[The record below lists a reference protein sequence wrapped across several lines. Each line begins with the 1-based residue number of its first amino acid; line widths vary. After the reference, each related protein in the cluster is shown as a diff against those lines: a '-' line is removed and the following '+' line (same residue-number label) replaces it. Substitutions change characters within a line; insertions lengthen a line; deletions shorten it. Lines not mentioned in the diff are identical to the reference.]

1 MSFDVEPSADE
12 FPARKPLVSVSVIP
26 TTEAGLSQAQ
36 RARRLT
42 VLTWMHVVLS
52 VVYFTQGALAIYYG
66 NEDQAFENVY
76 FMPAEAIVLRSL
88 AFGPIE
94 FTDPSHELGFRVTS
108 FASRCI
114 GYPIAVT
121 VWEELKMW
129 VMPVSQTAS
138 VPLLFAGVF
147 HGAQFWT
154 LIIKNETYQA
164 WLKSGNNPMRWIFS
178 AVIMSWL
185 VIDLQLLSQV
195 ANVLTHVSNVML
207 IGISMFL
214 NLLFELY
221 NPWKADLPPSS
232 VDWRCYLLSWLALLP
247 PFVYMWSY
255 VISLGSMVQWF
266 VWPSLASLTVFT
278 IIQQMI
284 PIVVTKRTC
293 CFRSFYTA
301 EVVYA
306 LLSLTLTTSV
316 VWFIVAGGPGRN
328 GISIV

>member
-12 FPARKPLVSVSVIP
+12 LPRKPLVSVSVIP
-26 TTEAGLSQAQ
+26 TTAAGLTQAQ

-42 VLTWMHVVLS
+42 MLTWMHIVLCI
-52 VVYFTQGALAIYYG
+52 VYFTQGALAIYYG
-66 NEDQAFENVY
+66 NVAQAFENVY
-76 FMPAEAIVLRSL
+76 FMPAESTVLRSL
-88 AFGPIE
+88 AYGPTQIN
-94 FTDPSHELGFRVTS
+94 DPTNKSGS
-108 FASRCI
+108 FVSRCI
-114 GYPIAVT
+114 GYPAAVT
-121 VWEELKMW
+121 VWELMKIW

-232 VDWRCYLLSWLALLP
+232 VDWRCYLLSWMALLP
-247 PFVYMWSY
+247 PFVYMWTY
-255 VISLGSMVQWF
+255 VIALGSMVQWF
-266 VWPSLASLTVFT
+266 VWPTLACFTGLT
-278 IIQQMI
+278 IIQQLI
-284 PIVVTKRTC
+284 PVVVIKRMC
-293 CFRSFYTA
+293 FFRSFYTG
-301 EVVYA
+301 ELVYA

-316 VWFIVAGGPGRN
+316 VWFIVAGGPGLN